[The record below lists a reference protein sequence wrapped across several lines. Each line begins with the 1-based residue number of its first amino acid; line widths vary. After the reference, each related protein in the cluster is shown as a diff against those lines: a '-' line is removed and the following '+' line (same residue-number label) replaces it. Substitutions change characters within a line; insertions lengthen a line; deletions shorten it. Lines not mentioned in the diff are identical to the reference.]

1 MRAGRHRQA
10 QASSVRTPLHI
21 LEARARRRTSTQT
34 HTQHVCMCTH
44 AFAQDGREY
53 LREAKAATAVL
64 GGVDAMIALV
74 RRINK
79 RYQDLVRQI
88 D

>member
-1 MRAGRHRQA
+1 
-10 QASSVRTPLHI
+10 
-21 LEARARRRTSTQT
+21 
-34 HTQHVCMCTH
+34 MCTH